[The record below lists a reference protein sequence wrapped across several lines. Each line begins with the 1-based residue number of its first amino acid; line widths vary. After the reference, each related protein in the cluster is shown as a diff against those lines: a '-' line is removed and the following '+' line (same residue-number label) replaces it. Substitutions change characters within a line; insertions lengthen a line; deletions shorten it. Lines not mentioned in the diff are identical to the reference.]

1 MYMLLL
7 LCTFVSIYVK
17 FIFQLFKFLFTCFRR
32 LNLRM
37 LHPPQLTF
45 SSTHI
50 ATARQVIVEDAQ
62 KTIARQVI
70 LYYDKK
76 NWDAR
81 NLNCFFIYSRLKWRP
96 SLLNHPKKGKLQRL
110 KPKLQLKFYQHRNSF
125 KIWHRV
131 YNNERSAKVAKVV
144 KRIQE
149 LERVNQLLRRKE
161 QQKFKFRW
169 MIQKIKQRSRGMQE
183 GRWKKRLRG

>member
-45 SSTHI
+45 SRTHI
-50 ATARQVIVEDAQ
+50 ATARQVIVR
-62 KTIARQVI
+62 TH
-70 LYYDKK
+70 KK
-76 NWDAR
+76 LLQDRLFCNMIKK
-81 NLNCFFIYSRLKWRP
+81 LGCEKLELLFFYSRLKWRP
-96 SLLNHPKKGKLQRL
+96 SQLNYPKKGKLQRL

-131 YNNERSAKVAKVV
+131 YNNERSAKIAKVA
-144 KRIQE
+144 KRIQD

-169 MIQKIKQRSRGMQE
+169 MIWKIKQRRRGMQE
-183 GRWKKRLRG
+183 GMWKKRLPS